1 MCFYKPLC
9 VRSDRLA
16 QEMTDDEECRV
27 KDRRKRRGR
36 GAGVALISEMGERLA
51 LALVQGGTQALADAP
66 S

>member
-16 QEMTDDEECRV
+16 KEMTDDEECQV

-51 LALVQGGTQALADAP
+51 LVQGGTQALADAP

>member
-9 VRSDRLA
+9 VRSDRLV

-36 GAGVALISEMGERLA
+36 GAGVAQISEMGER

>member
-1 MCFYKPLC
+1 M
-9 VRSDRLA
+9 SDRLA

-51 LALVQGGTQALADAP
+51 LVQGGTQALADAP